1 MNQSTVIALAHRISR
16 EEARRRPH
24 GTAEPRTDRRLR
36 RLYRPWAFF
45 AFDLALTWGPLWFLV
60 VAQRAGRLE
69 GSFALLALAGGSAM
83 ISSVIFVHLTRVPSF
98 ARDFWLRAV
107 DPRRIGPGWWPVIL
121 LLQLAINVLAIAL
134 SVPVGGDTAQLR
146 LTGAFT
152 SAPLAFLAWML
163 VFGPIPEELGW
174 RGYGLDAL
182 RTRMNLLQASI
193 VLGLI
198 WGLWHLPLVFVEGTF
213 QRGLLAYPPALAGYF
228 LAFVPTSI
236 LMGWIYYRT
245 NRSTL
250 SAILFHFAGNAAGE
264 MLPLE
269 LPTRVI
275 QTAVVTVVAVAVV
288 AENWSLFTR
297 REFWVDVGTA
307 HVSTCLR
314 SGVPHRS

>member
-1 MNQSTVIALAHRISR
+1 MNESIARLGTGRPR
-16 EEARRRPH
+16 GEAACRHPDA
-24 GTAEPRTDRRLR
+24 TAEPRTDRRLR
-36 RLYRPWAFF
+36 RLYRPGAFF
-45 AFDLALTWGPLWFLV
+45 ALDLALTWGPLWFLV
-60 VAQRAGRLE
+60 IAQRSGWLE
-69 GSFALLALAGGSAM
+69 ESFALLALAGGSAM
-83 ISSVIFVHLTRVPSF
+83 ISAAVFVHLTRAPGF
-98 ARDFWLRAV
+98 ARDFWLRAI

-121 LLQLAINVLAIAL
+121 VLQLAINVLAVVL
-134 SVPVGGDTAQLR
+134 SLPLGGDPAQLH
-146 LTGAFT
+146 LAQAFT
-152 SAPLAFLAWML
+152 TAPLAFLAWML

-182 RTRMNLLQASI
+182 RTRMSLLWASI

-198 WGLWHLPLVFVEGTF
+198 WALWHLPLVFVEGTF
-213 QRGLLAYPPALAGYF
+213 QRGLLAYPPALAAYF

-275 QTAVVTVVAVAVV
+275 QAGITALIAVAVV
-288 AENWSLFTR
+288 AANRSLFTR
-297 REFWVDVGTA
+297 REFWIDAGLA
-307 HVSTCLR
+307 R
-314 SGVPHRS
+314 PAQQEG